1 MKTRPNVDPLYHGKG
16 FQPPTPPPLLSLIG
30 HSIRKH
36 MNYGHVACRA
46 HSCYVR
52 QQSGQNRKSSFVF
65 FSCTPSSKQH
75 DIMWLILLRVS
86 HTFLS
91 QHVHTPRF
99 RKNLLL
105 LRKKHLLELTFIKS
119 IGNFGYWHPLQYLL
133 KNFSQRIFYLLV
145 KTKHFFTVFRL
156 NNPQNKSHCFLN
168 VLCMLTTS
176 KKSDSTKPVLV

>member
-1 MKTRPNVDPLYHGKG
+1 
-16 FQPPTPPPLLSLIG
+16 
-30 HSIRKH
+30 

-52 QQSGQNRKSSFVF
+52 KLEELIR
-65 FSCTPSSKQH
+65 
-75 DIMWLILLRVS
+75 ILLLHSFIQAAWHYVAYTTS
-86 HTFLS
+86 CKPHKNEFLS

-133 KNFSQRIFYLLV
+133 KNLSQRIFYLLV